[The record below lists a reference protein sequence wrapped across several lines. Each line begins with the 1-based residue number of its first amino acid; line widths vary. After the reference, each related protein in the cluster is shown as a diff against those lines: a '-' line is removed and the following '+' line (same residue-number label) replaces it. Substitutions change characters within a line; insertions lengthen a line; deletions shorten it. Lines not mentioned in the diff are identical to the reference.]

1 MIVLKERK
9 KKKRYESKD
18 HGRAAACACEIIDSN
33 GGPSLVPK
41 GRIAYRFGRAIQT
54 RRATPASAWRTRC
67 VIRRQ
72 LRALRIARPATRVPQ
87 PWVQSRRCLVAVLL
101 LSRSTSS
108 SSICF
113 ILFTPYTFTLC
124 MILVRR
130 ISLSLSLSPF
140 FSLYIYSLF
149 VFFYL
154 LSHLR
159 NAITFVSLSLLGS
172 PFAWC
177 PKKKKR
183 ERKNACNKRWSL
195 WLPACERSRTLCSS
209 SPPTFVLSIN
219 RREALTLAFFSFFF
233 FFFFFF
239 FFWRFDRLTFDRR
252 WLINACY
259 CKFCRL
265 LTNFD
270 S

>member
-130 ISLSLSLSPF
+130 ISLSLSLSLL
-140 FSLYIYSLF
+140 FSLYIYILCLSFSIYYPIYVMPLLLSLCRSL
-149 VFFYL
+149 VL
-154 LSHLR
+154 LSPDARKKRKEKERTHATNAGLCGFRPVNARELCARPHRLHLYSRSIVERHSHLR
-159 NAITFVSLSLLGS
+159 F
-172 PFAWC
+172 
-177 PKKKKR
+177 
-183 ERKNACNKRWSL
+183 
-195 WLPACERSRTLCSS
+195 SR
-209 SPPTFVLSIN
+209 
-219 RREALTLAFFSFFF
+219 FFF

-239 FFWRFDRLTFDRR
+239 FFDDSIVWRSTDDD
-252 WLINACY
+252 W
-259 CKFCRL
+259 
-265 LTNFD
+265 
-270 S
+270 